1 MYDHSPYCNVLRYS
15 IKLCFFHVNYDNV
28 TLSINDSLT
37 MFTLEVYRLDIGILK
52 MMGNNIYFYIA
63 SCFDAFGKG
72 HIFIAGL

>member
-37 MFTLEVYRLDIGILK
+37 MFTLEDRLDIGILK
-52 MMGNNIYFYIA
+52 MTIIYIFLLLA
-63 SCFDAFGKG
+63 VLTPLEG